1 MGLFYPKLGIA
12 WRSKFPSISGN
23 IGFLAQSGGMC
34 NIAIYTGKEMGL
46 GFSKVFSFGN
56 GADLDFIDLLYFLN
70 NDPETDIILS
80 YVEGIKKNRA
90 NDLKKVL
97 GQFKKPLVVL
107 KGGKT
112 KRGSIAAKTHT
123 ASISGNDRIW
133 DALFK
138 QFNLI
143 EVDSLEQLLN
153 VARIIDFYGI
163 KDVKNCVV
171 FSISG
176 GYGVVLV
183 DLLEKAGMRVPDFTP
198 EIQKELDKKFFIR
211 GTSSKNPLDLAAQ
224 LAYSESIKEIIDL
237 ALSDPNI
244 DALIM
249 DFPSWYFSQD
259 FFITPDAKYQTNII
273 EALCMGH
280 KHDKYLLPIVQR
292 AHSPEEATRIS
303 RILAEKKVP
312 VFNDPLDFLP
322 ILPRISDFK
331 RRIEHRRID

>member
-1 MGLFYPKLGIA
+1 M
-12 WRSKFPSISGN
+12 
-23 IGFLAQSGGMC
+23 
-34 NIAIYTGKEMGL
+34 
-46 GFSKVFSFGN
+46 
-56 GADLDFIDLLYFLN
+56 
-70 NDPETDIILS
+70 
-80 YVEGIKKNRA
+80 
-90 NDLKKVL
+90 
-97 GQFKKPLVVL
+97 
-107 KGGKT
+107 KGGKS

-123 ASISGNDRIW
+123 ASISGNNRIW

-163 KDVKNCVV
+163 KDVRNCAVL
-171 FSISG
+171 SISG

-183 DLLEKAGMRVPDFTP
+183 DLLEKAGLILPDFTP

-224 LAYSESIKEIIDL
+224 LAYSESIKEIIDIT
-237 ALSDPNI
+237 LSDPKI

-259 FFITPDAKYQTNII
+259 FFITPDAKYQSNII

-292 AHSPEEATRIS
+292 AHSPEDATRIS
-303 RILAEKKVP
+303 RMLAEKKVP
-312 VFNDPLDFLP
+312 VFNDPLEFVSLLP
-322 ILPRISDFK
+322 KISNFK
-331 RRIEHRRID
+331 NKMENQKKS